1 MTREDLLAQLK
12 DIRPPAEPA
21 WWLPAP
27 GHLAVGLVLLG
38 VIALLLAWFRRGRT
52 SRTLLRARDEL
63 RRIEIRQ
70 ARYPDNPRLVRDLAG
85 WLKRVSLL
93 AFPERRLQGVTG
105 EAWLDFLDGSLGDER
120 FSRGAG
126 RIFGGDVYRQNPA
139 LDADGLLEL
148 CEQWLTAIT
157 PRLRKGPDHA

>member
-12 DIRPPAEPA
+12 DIRPPVEPA

-27 GHLAVGLVLLG
+27 GHLAVGLVLLAAA
-38 VIALLLAWFRRGRT
+38 ALLLAWFRRRRT

-63 RRIEIRQ
+63 RRIEARQ
-70 ARYPDNPRLVRDLAG
+70 ECDPDAVRLARDLAG

-105 EAWLDFLDGSLGDER
+105 EAWLDFLDRSLGDER

-126 RIFGGDVYRQNPA
+126 RVFGGDVYRQNPA
-139 LDADGLLEL
+139 LDADELLEL
-148 CEQWLTAIT
+148 CAHWLTAIT